1 LDIRRFRAHRFIAS
15 LGYPGVNP
23 PNGASAMNQAIFVK
37 PQGAWA
43 HGNLLIA
50 SRDAALPPYCV
61 KCGRPADAA
70 KLLRRRFSWHPPWV
84 YIFVL
89 IALLVYAILAAVLSK
104 RTTLELPLC
113 SAHFEKYKTLRI
125 LAAVLLLGSI
135 PEMILAGAYLPNTYM
150 GWGIFAG
157 ALAFVA
163 GLVCLV
169 MFNGVLRIARIDEH
183 YGYFSRASAG
193 FLVRLPPPPAGMVFP
208 S

>member
-1 LDIRRFRAHRFIAS
+1 M
-15 LGYPGVNP
+15 NP
-23 PNGASAMNQAIFVK
+23 PNFVM

-43 HGNLLIA
+43 RGNLLIA
-50 SRDAALPPYCV
+50 SRDAALPPCCI
-61 KCGRPADAA
+61 KCGRPADV
-70 KLLRRRFSWHPPWV
+70 KLLRRRFSWHPSWV

-89 IALLVYAILAAVLSK
+89 IGLLIYVILAAALSK
-104 RTTLELPLC
+104 RTALQLPLC

-125 LAAVLLLGSI
+125 LAAVLLLGAI
-135 PEMILAGAYLPNTYM
+135 PEMVLAGAYLPDTYM

-169 MFNGVLRIARIDEH
+169 TFNGMLRINRIDEH
-183 YGYFSRASAG
+183 YGYFSRASEA
-193 FLVRLPPPPAGMVFP
+193 FLMRLPPPPAGIALP